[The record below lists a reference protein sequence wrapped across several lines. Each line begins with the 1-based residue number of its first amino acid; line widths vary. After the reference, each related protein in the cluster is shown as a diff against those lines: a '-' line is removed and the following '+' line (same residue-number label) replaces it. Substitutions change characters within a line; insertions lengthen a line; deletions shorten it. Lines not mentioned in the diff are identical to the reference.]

1 MEQQF
6 LRGHLPV
13 LVLALLDERPMHGY
27 GLAREIKKR
36 GGDMLKLGEGTLYP
50 LLYRLES
57 EGAIAARWETGPR
70 GKPRK
75 VYHITRSGR
84 RRLNAGRADW
94 VQLQRAFKALLGEGW
109 SRE

>member
-13 LVLALLDERPMHGY
+13 MVLALLDERPMHGY
-27 GLAREIKKR
+27 GLAAEIKKR
-36 GGDMLKLGEGTLYP
+36 GGELLKLGEGTIYP
-50 LLYRLES
+50 LLYRLEA
-57 EGAIAARWETGPR
+57 EGAIEAEWETGPS

-75 VYHITRSGR
+75 MYRLTRPGR

-94 VQLQRAFKALLGEGW
+94 LQLQRVFEALLGERW
-109 SRE
+109 SRA